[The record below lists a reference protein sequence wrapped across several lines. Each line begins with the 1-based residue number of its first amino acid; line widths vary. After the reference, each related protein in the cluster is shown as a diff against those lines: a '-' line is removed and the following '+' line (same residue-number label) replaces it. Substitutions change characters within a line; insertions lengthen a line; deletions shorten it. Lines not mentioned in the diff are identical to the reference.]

1 MTGRTIRETPLDAE
15 ERLAG
20 DALAEALDRGDVL
33 LDRDRK
39 TVLEA
44 SARATLNPAR
54 KPITT
59 RLPAHDLSRLKARA
73 AAMGIPYQTLLASIV
88 HRWLEG
94 TLVEK

>member
-1 MTGRTIRETPLDAE
+1 MTGRRIRETPLDAE
-15 ERLAG
+15 EHLAG
-20 DALAEALDRGDVL
+20 ETLAEALDRGDVL
-33 LDRDRK
+33 LDCDRK
-39 TVLEA
+39 KLLEA

-59 RLPAHDLSRLKARA
+59 RLPEHDLSRLKARA
-73 AAMGIPYQTLLASIV
+73 AAQGVPYQTLLASIV